1 MEAAWY
7 LNEKEKAPKIFLFSE
22 AGVKRHFFGSIIPR
36 QVASQQSLL
45 PFHRTE

>member
-1 MEAAWY
+1 MEVAWY
-7 LNEKEKAPKIFLFSE
+7 PDEKEKAPKIILFSV

-45 PFHRTE
+45 PFRRTE